1 VFIFLEIDSNISS
14 KPEHE
19 NGAVLTFCL
28 FVFQTKLGLV
38 KLSFD
43 TKLFNICVA
52 FKIVLFHQLKKYTQH
67 KYQTVV
73 RVASDIFIHLHNLES
88 TSVLFIYYVEA

>member
-1 VFIFLEIDSNISS
+1 MFILLEIDSNISS

-28 FVFQTKLGLV
+28 FFKRSFGLV
-38 KLSFD
+38 KLSLD
-43 TKLFNICVA
+43 TKFFNICVA
-52 FKIVLFHQLKKYTQH
+52 FKFVLFHQLKKYTQH